1 MKPEYG
7 LNFLHILRC
16 RMSRLFSLVSF
27 LLSPVALSSVSD
39 CSNGASLFHPITMS
53 FSPDPTVP
61 GENST
66 LVLSLKVPEE
76 INNGTATYTTTYNFI
91 PFAPT
96 TDDLCGFTV
105 PCPIKEG
112 ILETRSSYPIDPNL
126 SGTMTLKV
134 EWKDLTG
141 RQLLCVFIKTTL
153 GKATK
158 QLSVI
163 RGNKQEL

>member
-1 MKPEYG
+1 
-7 LNFLHILRC
+7 
-16 RMSRLFSLVSF
+16 MSRLFALVSF

-39 CSNGASLFHPITMS
+39 CSNGASLFHPISMS

-66 LVLSLKVPEE
+66 LLLSLKVPEE
-76 INNGTATYTTTYNFI
+76 LNNGTATYTTTYNFI

-105 PCPIKEG
+105 PCPIQVG
-112 ILETRSSYPIDPNL
+112 TLDTRSSYPIDPNL
-126 SGTMTLKV
+126 SGTMTIKV

-158 QLSVI
+158 QLTVV
-163 RGNKQEL
+163 RGNKHEL